1 MNHGPLSLHNPAAT
15 GRKPSYWT
23 GTYSYRSQR
32 LSAQSP
38 PRATATARWCG
49 CPPSGLGNVQSLSL
63 VDGSRITATFTPG
76 FSGTGGRAGDGSA
89 GASQERGRDAAVW
102 LEAHSAALSARPCC
116 PAGRGRPWRGA
127 APRVVSPSSG
137 GQRQGQGQPR
147 AALGGAPPRTA
158 QDRARDMTW
167 K

>member
-1 MNHGPLSLHNPAAT
+1 MNHGPLSLHNPTAT

-23 GTYSYRSQR
+23 GTCSYRSQR

-49 CPPSGLGNVQSLSL
+49 CPEERPGELAKLKPGR
-63 VDGSRITATFTPG
+63 RITAPFTSG

-116 PAGRGRPWRGA
+116 PAGRGRAWRGA

-137 GQRQGQGQPR
+137 GQRQGHGQPH